1 MILTL
6 LVGGVALAWLIAR
19 FNKSNK
25 LFWILF
31 TSFVVGIAG
40 GFLLHKK
47 ANANKEKAV
56 LVCPT
61 HECIAAQNAY
71 VPVTCTALYTPVSFE
86 QNRAS
91 QNNCT
96 IFSSDRCSEEEDDD
110 LTLSTLL
117 KPPRIFDF
125 FNTS

>member
-19 FNKSNK
+19 LNKSNK

-40 GFLLHKK
+40 GFLLQKK

-56 LVCPT
+56 LVCST
-61 HECIAAQNAY
+61 HECMAAQNIY
-71 VPVTCTALYTPVSFE
+71 VPVTCTALYTPISFK
-86 QNRAS
+86 QNRVS
-91 QNNCT
+91 KNNCT

-110 LTLSTLL
+110 ITLSTLL
-117 KPPRIFDF
+117 KPPRTFDF